1 LYGSKSCVLR
11 NRSARSKICIGHHVF
26 DDNGPLLPRR
36 PAAGRDVIGL
46 HALEELQKFA
56 MEAVLRLDCE
66 IARPPVHK
74 LDISEAGSG
83 QLQADIQNAIK
94 YRAKPGTAGKSL
106 GELS

>member
-1 LYGSKSCVLR
+1 MHLALGWPPRDRKVRREDAQKSAAGRNKGCRLYGSKSCVLR

-56 MEAVLRLDCE
+56 MEAVLRLDCD
-66 IARPPVHK
+66 A
-74 LDISEAGSG
+74 L
-83 QLQADIQNAIK
+83 
-94 YRAKPGTAGKSL
+94 AKT
-106 GELS
+106 